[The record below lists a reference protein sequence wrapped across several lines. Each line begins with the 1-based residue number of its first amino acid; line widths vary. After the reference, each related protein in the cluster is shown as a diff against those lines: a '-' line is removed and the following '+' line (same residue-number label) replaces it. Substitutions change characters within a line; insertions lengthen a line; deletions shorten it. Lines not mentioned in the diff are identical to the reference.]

1 MPDPTEI
8 AIIATFCS
16 SLGIFAMAVICRK
29 LLRPN
34 TSLPMEVGA
43 GSFDGVAELPFVGE
57 ILDESV
63 VSDPLT
69 KRQIPIDFYRTPDL
83 LGLGLIFVL
92 FFNLALASV
101 RSPEKESLTLD
112 PSLLL
117 SSIAFQLMSAG
128 MVIFFVYSR
137 IRPVAWLGLK
147 WSSWPWVFL
156 IAPCAVLLIWLL
168 LAGLQVVGYMD
179 WISSFGVETT
189 QDTVKILQ
197 ESKDPTTLALMGI
210 AAIVAAP
217 VCEEIVFRGYV
228 YPAMK
233 SFSGPWVAGI
243 CTSLIF
249 TAAHCNLA
257 ALLPLFIF
265 GGLLAFVYEKTGSIW
280 APIAVHCAFNS
291 ATVATQLLARYDKI
305 LLGFSP

>member
-8 AIIATFCS
+8 AIIATFCT
-16 SLGIFAMAVICRK
+16 SLGIFATAIIGRK
-29 LLRPN
+29 LLRPSP
-34 TSLPMEVGA
+34 TLLMQVETD
-43 GSFDGVAELPFVGE
+43 SFGGVAEPAPVEG
-57 ILDESV
+57 ILDECV
-63 VSDPLT
+63 VSEQLT

-92 FFNLALASV
+92 FFSLALASV

-156 IAPCAVLLIWLL
+156 IAPCAVLFMWLL
-168 LAGLQVVGYMD
+168 LAGLQVAGYMD
-179 WISSFGVETT
+179 WIASFGVETT

-197 ESKDPTTLALMGI
+197 ESKDPTTLVLMGI

-233 SFSGPWVAGI
+233 YFSGPWVAGI

-291 ATVATQLLARYDKI
+291 ATVVTQLLARYDNI
-305 LLGFSP
+305 LLDFSP